1 MLVLPENLREKLKE
15 PLGNLVDE
23 QELLRLLQNDKYI
36 VSVGDLVTFTLLNN
50 GINPIICIIDYIIE
64 RKEYSPNLKEKI
76 QRFGK
81 KHIKIKNPP
90 GTITDELWNAIE
102 SAYESLED
110 GPICIEIEGEEDLAT
125 LAAIYMA
132 PQDVTIIYGLP
143 NKGVVVVKTNKAHK
157 SKVKE
162 ILDKM

>member
-15 PLGNLVDE
+15 PLGDLVDE
-23 QELLRLLQNDKYI
+23 HELLKLLQNERYV
-36 VSVGDLVTFTLLNN
+36 VSVGDLVTFTLLKNR
-50 GINPIICIIDYIIE
+50 INPIICIVDYIIE
-64 RKEYSPNLKEKI
+64 RKEYSLDMREKI

-102 SAYESLED
+102 STYKSLED
-110 GPICIEIEGEEDLAT
+110 GPVCIEIDGEEDLAT

-132 PQDVTIIYGLP
+132 PRDVTIIYGLP
-143 NKGVVVVKTNKAHK
+143 NKGVVIVKVTETHK

-162 ILDKM
+162 ILDRM